1 MKAKVKYIIEK
12 QNTSTA
18 TTSEYPDDYDEY
30 YSDTENT
37 TTTNTTN
44 TTNTTTTVQQGGK
57 VAYKRLI
64 ESNYKKPINGSRQD
78 NFTRDDILKRLEN
91 CVPLKSIQD
100 KQILEQ
106 LPIFKTWIKY
116 YNTTTRQFRTGG
128 LLMKVMFPDY
138 IMLINTAQN
147 ITWSVQLKDNIIY
160 IPDQTIVKQT
170 QKQKQQADRKE
181 AMKEEMIKEKL
192 YDMYKRGKLAA
203 KK

>member
-18 TTSEYPDDYDEY
+18 TGSEYPDDYDEY

-37 TTTNTTN
+37 TTN
-44 TTNTTTTVQQGGK
+44 TNTTTITTVQKVAQK
-57 VAYKRLI
+57 VAYKSLI

-100 KQILEQ
+100 KQMLEE

-170 QKQKQQADRKE
+170 QKQKEESDRKE
-181 AMKEEMIKEKL
+181 KMIKEKL

>member
-37 TTTNTTN
+37 TTA
-44 TTNTTTTVQQGGK
+44 TTTVTTTQQGGK
-57 VAYKRLI
+57 VVYKSLI

-91 CVPLKSIQD
+91 CIPLKSIRD
-100 KQILEQ
+100 KQILEE

-128 LLMKVMFPDY
+128 LLMKVSYPDY
-138 IMLINTAQN
+138 IMLVNTAQN

-170 QKQKQQADRKE
+170 QKQKQEEERKE
-181 AMKEEMIKEKL
+181 RMIKEKL

>member
-18 TTSEYPDDYDEY
+18 TGSEYPDDYDEY

-37 TTTNTTN
+37 TTN
-44 TTNTTTTVQQGGK
+44 TNTTTITTVQKVAQK
-57 VAYKRLI
+57 VAYKSLI

-91 CVPLKSIQD
+91 CVQLKSIQD
-100 KQILEQ
+100 KQMLEE

-170 QKQKQQADRKE
+170 QKQKEESDRKE
-181 AMKEEMIKEKL
+181 KMIKEKL

>member
-18 TTSEYPDDYDEY
+18 TESEYPNDYDEY

-37 TTTNTTN
+37 TTTTN
-44 TTNTTTTVQQGGK
+44 TTITTVQQGGK

-78 NFTRDDILKRLEN
+78 NLTRDDILKRLQN
-91 CVPLKSIQD
+91 CIPLKSIRD
-100 KQILEQ
+100 KQILEE

-128 LLMKVMFPDY
+128 LLMKVSYPDY
-138 IMLINTAQN
+138 IMLVNTAQN

-170 QKQKQQADRKE
+170 QKQKEEAEHKE
-181 AMKEEMIKEKL
+181 KMIKEKL